1 MTTAKRALI
10 VDDSRSARVILSR
23 MLEQHGLTVDTAES
37 AEQALEYLQRTRP
50 DVIFMDHLMPG
61 MDGFQAVQA
70 IKADALTATI
80 PLMMYTSQEGELY
93 VSQARALGAVGVL
106 PKTVRPVD
114 VSRVLY
120 QLHLLPDRRAMRTA
134 LFPGPAAAA
143 AQAARSGFGT
153 EASMAAALAAGL
165 PESTA
170 GAEAETTGPARAVLA
185 AASAEPGTVLT
196 PALLS
201 ELQVGLRASM
211 HQMVK
216 DQLAEQR
223 RFMLATFEAF
233 ARRLTRRGQGG
244 DRAGAASAV
253 PQDLIPPE
261 PPRQWW
267 PVALTALLAVI
278 PAAVLGVLTWQ
289 ASVTNRSLAHD
300 LADAQGVAGARP
312 GRGRGGRPRPPTRRQ
327 PPQRVAQHRV
337 PGRTAEGPVAGTTVT
352 EYVPYGEAP
361 LAGTRL
367 DRLRAMAGT
376 LEAQQFRGRIRVE
389 SFVGDFCLAGS
400 ATEGFAIA
408 GVDLAVSKCD
418 FVGNPFD
425 DSLSPAQRQSLDFAN
440 FAAMLRQRTAGA
452 IRVEV
457 VNAGRTQPSLI
468 RNRTRRRRP
477 ARGTSSPPRTIA
489 WSSTSSRKHEPAG
502 PAMTGAKLDFVP
514 PRRLRHHHLQSIYPS
529 LPIRRPGVERRAAPL
544 LRHAADV
551 LVDCGDGVRL
561 LAHLTTQESL
571 GLPPATRARH
581 AAARLGRQREL
592 ALPAVARAA
601 VARCGLR
608 RRPPQPAR
616 SRRQPSPEPGNL
628 PFMPHCRGGRRGA
641 GACSR

>member
-165 PESTA
+165 PDSPA
-170 GAEAETTGPARAVLA
+170 GAEADTTGLRPAFVPT
-185 AASAEPGTVLT
+185 AASAEPGLVLT

-216 DQLAEQR
+216 DQLSEQR

-233 ARRLTRRGQGG
+233 ARRLTGEVKEVVAR
-244 DRAGAASAV
+244 V
-253 PQDLIPPE
+253 PAPPALQDLIPPE

-278 PAAVLGVLTWQ
+278 PAVVLGFITWQ
-289 ASVTNRSLAHD
+289 AANTNRSLAQD
-300 LADAQGVAGARP
+300 LAETKASLERARAEVVAAATAAAATVASTEPLASPEGAI
-312 GRGRGGRPRPPTRRQ
+312 
-327 PPQRVAQHRV
+327 
-337 PGRTAEGPVAGTTVT
+337 AGMTVT

-389 SFVGDFCLAGS
+389 SFVGDFCLKGT

-408 GVDLAVSKCD
+408 DVDLAVSKCD
-418 FVGNPFD
+418 LVGNPFD
-425 DSLSPAQRQSLDFAN
+425 DSLSVAQRQSLEFAN
-440 FAAMLRQRTAGA
+440 FVAMLRQRTAGA

-457 VNAGRTQPSLI
+457 VNAGRTQPV
-468 RNRTRRRRP
+468 
-477 ARGTSSPPRTIA
+477 A
-489 WSSTSSRKHEPAG
+489 
-502 PAMTGAKLDFVP
+502 
-514 PRRLRHHHLQSIYPS
+514 YP
-529 LPIRRPGVERRAAPL
+529 EQ
-544 LRHAADV
+544 DEK
-551 LVDCGDGVRL
+551 
-561 LAHLTTQESL
+561 TT
-571 GLPPATRARH
+571 
-581 AAARLGRQREL
+581 
-592 ALPAVARAA
+592 
-601 VARCGLR
+601 
-608 RRPPQPAR
+608 
-616 SRRQPSPEPGNL
+616 
-628 PFMPHCRGGRRGA
+628 A
-641 GACSR
+641 GAWNIVAAQNNRVEFHVIPEA